1 MKTAL
6 KILLRLL
13 LGIIIFIAIGIFSIL
28 AFNFLGNL
36 PNKDRIESFKSMQA
50 EFDEI
55 NSVLR
60 DFASGQEK
68 DSLYF
73 SVDFNASTI
82 TYISFNDDSA
92 TPDKQIVYTGE
103 AVDKIHDFETRYII
117 HGIYVSK
124 NKTEFS
130 YGEGSLVYT
139 ENGRNPA
146 SFSERYFSF
155 VSYSYKLTD
164 NWFYTK
170 WCDLRD

>member
-1 MKTAL
+1 MKIVL
-6 KILLRLL
+6 KMLFRLL
-13 LGIIIFIAIGIFSIL
+13 VGFIVFIAIVSIIL
-28 AFNFLGNL
+28 FALIL
-36 PNKDRIESFKSMQA
+36 VSHRPDKERIESFKSMQA

-60 DFASGQEK
+60 DFASEQEK

-73 SVDFNASTI
+73 FVDFNARTL
-82 TYISFNDDSA
+82 TYIDFNDDSA

-103 AVDKIHDFETRYII
+103 AVDKIHDFENRYII
-117 HGIYVSK
+117 HGVYVSK

-146 SFSERYFSF
+146 SFSDRYFSF

-170 WCDLRD
+170 FCDLRD